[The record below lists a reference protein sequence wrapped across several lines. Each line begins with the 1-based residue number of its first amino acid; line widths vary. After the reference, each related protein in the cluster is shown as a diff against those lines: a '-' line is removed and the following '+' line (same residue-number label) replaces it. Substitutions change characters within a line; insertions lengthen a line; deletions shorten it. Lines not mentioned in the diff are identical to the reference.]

1 MPAIDRASR
10 CVVVSLAVPSR
21 SPIRRVFETADGS
34 ASVAPST
41 RVDGPRFDVSRTFR
55 EHRAHD
61 AHRADGY
68 QHARDAIDAASLQV
82 HESLLGLKKLS
93 SGAAT
98 PRASRQSF
106 GRARARL
113 EVRRRPRR
121 ARVVRARVVA
131 RGRALARR
139 DRIVDAL
146 SDVATARRAVFA
158 RREARAS
165 SVAPSA
171 PRRSCRS
178 WLDAAMCGAP
188 RRAEGGSVR
197 DAANARADANA
208 NASSRETHSVNAE
221 TRRI

>member
-1 MPAIDRASR
+1 MPAIDRASIR
-10 CVVVSLAVPSR
+10 RRQSRRPVPSR

-98 PRASRQSF
+98 PRARLVSRSVELE
-106 GRARARL
+106 RAQRC
-113 EVRRRPRR
+113 V
-121 ARVVRARVVA
+121 VVRV
-131 RGRALARR
+131 
-139 DRIVDAL
+139 
-146 SDVATARRAVFA
+146 
-158 RREARAS
+158 ARAS
-165 SVAPSA
+165 S
-171 PRRSCRS
+171 
-178 WLDAAMCGAP
+178 
-188 RRAEGGSVR
+188 
-197 DAANARADANA
+197 AR
-208 NASSRETHSVNAE
+208 ASSRAVEP
-221 TRRI
+221 

>member
-1 MPAIDRASR
+1 MPAIDRASIR
-10 CVVVSLAVPSR
+10 RRQSRRPVPLADPSR
-21 SPIRRVFETADGS
+21 LRNHRRKRFRRAV
-34 ASVAPST
+34 VARRWAVSW
-41 RVDGPRFDVSRTFR
+41 DVSRTFR

-82 HESLLGLKKLS
+82 DESLLGLKKLS

-106 GRARARL
+106 GRALVRL
-113 EVRRRPRR
+113 EVRRRPL

-146 SDVATARRAVFA
+146 SDVAMARRAVFA

-188 RRAEGGSVR
+188 RRSEGGLVR
-197 DAANARADANA
+197 DAARANADANA
-208 NASSRETHSVNAE
+208 NASSRETHSVHAE
-221 TRRI
+221 TRRV